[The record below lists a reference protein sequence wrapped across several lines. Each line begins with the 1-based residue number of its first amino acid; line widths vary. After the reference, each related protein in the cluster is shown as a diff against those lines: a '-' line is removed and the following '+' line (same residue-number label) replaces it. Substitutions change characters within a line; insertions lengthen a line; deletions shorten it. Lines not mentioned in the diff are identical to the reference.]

1 MADARQAGQLPPC
14 PSPVPPPKQRCSAH
28 RRLILRNVIIVIL
41 WGPWGS
47 KADSEVRVKGA
58 KPPDCVSSAQA
69 AESAA
74 SSAFSSSTSSS
85 SDSCDS
91 SSASRDVEPEPDDLF
106 SEADSSEEEGEGQGD
121 AIDKF
126 PDLRSATRQLKYAGS
141 TVHFWTVPHSDKA
154 EAITATSS
162 SKKVF
167 ARALV
172 YGDSLAHY
180 CIVTET
186 HPSSRRGWER
196 RMHWHAILK
205 LTRRVKWKLLAAKL
219 RGRGF
224 FGHLALPQL
233 NADFWRCLRYL
244 VAPSLRKGQ
253 ADLDPD
259 PYFSSRFPL
268 TEMETRMKKFFQTA
282 FRPSD
287 MYNTIRRLGARISS
301 YQDLVAWAQE
311 QRRRGDPRFE
321 QFMARQ
327 GPKMP
332 ALFGSWQA
340 LMAKPMSD
348 YLQREKRLQLWNAAA
363 QAPCACPT
371 PQRLSQALSSLMD
384 HHQKDP
390 GRWAFCVKKLVRL
403 GTAAKNCNVFLYG
416 ESNAGKTGLTRT
428 GATPC
433 GACDQPHP
441 MGYLAAVAGE
451 RKRVSSCE
459 GRKVV
464 PKTAKGEPD
473 EAERLA
479 FNNRFGLRWHLRV
492 PLPSSMRGPMLKLC
506 YGCIGCYA
514 RWIEEHCARYI
525 EENVGVDDEVR
536 AMENA
541 MAWVAM
547 PAQVTQAVIDAP
559 AAREHSLPVPFTPPG
574 LPPPSPEPVA
584 NMGDAE
590 DEVLPSAPFTPPYPP
605 PPSPEP
611 AGSAGDEA
619 IALAFQ
625 GPAREN
631 KGEEV
636 AVQVAHSRRGPLA
649 VTPLKR
655 KQPSA

>member
-1 MADARQAGQLPPC
+1 MFAFSQTCPPC
-14 PSPVPPPKQRCSAH
+14 
-28 RRLILRNVIIVIL
+28 
-41 WGPWGS
+41 
-47 KADSEVRVKGA
+47 
-58 KPPDCVSSAQA
+58 
-69 AESAA
+69 
-74 SSAFSSSTSSS
+74 
-85 SDSCDS
+85 
-91 SSASRDVEPEPDDLF
+91 
-106 SEADSSEEEGEGQGD
+106 
-121 AIDKF
+121 
-126 PDLRSATRQLKYAGS
+126 
-141 TVHFWTVPHSDKA
+141 
-154 EAITATSS
+154 
-162 SKKVF
+162 
-167 ARALV
+167 
-172 YGDSLAHY
+172 
-180 CIVTET
+180 
-186 HPSSRRGWER
+186 
-196 RMHWHAILK
+196 
-205 LTRRVKWKLLAAKL
+205 
-219 RGRGF
+219 
-224 FGHLALPQL
+224 
-233 NADFWRCLRYL
+233 
-244 VAPSLRKGQ
+244 Q

-403 GTAAKNCNVFLYG
+403 GTAAKNCNVFLHG
-416 ESNAGKTGLTRT
+416 ESNAGKTGLTRPLIHIFGDRT
-428 GATPC
+428 FLRPNRGDTFPLQGLEQHLVGVWQDWRLATSPIPWDTLLLLLE
-433 GACDQPHP
+433 GESVS
-441 MGYLAAVAGE
+441 AAVKGGAPVIVHHPPPFIITSQG
-451 RKRVSSCE
+451 
-459 GRKVV
+459 KVV

-492 PLPSSMRGPMLKLC
+492 PLPSSMRDPMLKLC

-547 PAQVTQAVIDAP
+547 PAQVMEDAP

-619 IALAFQ
+619 FALVFQ